1 MLKNIFSFAPS
12 THRGNKFYSFLY
24 DLKSSR
30 EIIDLNKSQWWPYK
44 KLVNFQNDRLQKI
57 VTYAYNNIS
66 GYRKKFDQA
75 GINPINIKTIKDL
88 SKLPITTREEL
99 QNNNN
104 FVNEKLISA
113 TLYTGGSTGTSLRYY
128 ESSDSGKIRWNS
140 HLRGWS
146 WNGYAPGK
154 RLAVIA
160 GAQGIIGQKNNL
172 ALAGALT
179 SINLRKNVNK
189 LLVFKPGY
197 IRGYVGSLFIL
208 AKYCLDNGIQ
218 LEGIKAIDPVS
229 ENLYKYQRK
238 VMEKAFNCDV
248 FEEYCCNDG
257 GACAWECDAHEGL
270 HYFME
275 RSIIEEIDGEMIV
288 TDLWNKAMPFIR
300 YKNGDSIKFLNKKC
314 PCGRKLPLI
323 QVRGRTNDTI
333 ITPKG
338 PVGATFLMM
347 RAIRYDKQHRSGI
360 RTVQYIQRPN
370 YKLIVNIVKNKVC
383 SDKEIAEYQKDL
395 RKLVPKME
403 IRFNFVDDIATT
415 KKGKRQFIINED
427 KELLKKWDLN

>member
-1 MLKNIFSFAPS
+1 MKQY
-12 THRGNKFYSFLY
+12 NKFYRFLY

-30 EIIDLNKSQWWPYK
+30 EIIDLNKSQWWSYK

-57 VTYAYNNIS
+57 VTYACNNIP

-75 GINPINIKTIKDL
+75 GIKPENIKTIQDL
-88 SKLPITTREEL
+88 IKLPITTREEL
-99 QNNNN
+99 QNNKN

-113 TLYTGGSTGTSLRYY
+113 TLYTGGSTGTPLSYY
-128 ESSDSGKIRWNS
+128 ESADSGKIRWNS

-146 WNGYAPGK
+146 WNGYMPGK

-172 ALAGALT
+172 TLVGALT

-189 LLVFKPGY
+189 LLAFKPEY

-229 ENLYKYQRK
+229 ENLYDYQRK
-238 VMEKAFNCDV
+238 IMEKAFNCDV

-257 GACAWECDAHEGL
+257 GACAWECNAHEGL

-275 RSIIEEIDGEMIV
+275 RSIIEEVDGEMIV

-300 YKNGDSIKFLNKKC
+300 YRNGDSIKFLNKKC

-323 QVRGRTNDTI
+323 QARGRTNDTI

-347 RAIRYDKQHRSGI
+347 RAIRYDKQHRFGI
-360 RTVQYIQRPN
+360 RAVQYIQKSH
-370 YKLIVNIVKNKVC
+370 YKLIVNIVKNKGC
-383 SDKEIAEYQKDL
+383 SDKEITEYQKDL
-395 RKLVPKME
+395 CKLVPKMK
-403 IRFNFVDDIATT
+403 IRFNFVEDIPTT
-415 KKGKRQFIINED
+415 KKGKRQFVINED
-427 KELLKKWDLN
+427 KELLKKWNLN